1 MIYAAYSEILCN
13 FFLDE
18 WNNFLERI
26 NCKNEVEVLENED
39 TVLQLR
45 YWVSLRGQ
53 TLSRTGTLKVVLA
66 MKVLHFFLLILMD
79 FAAVRGM
86 MYYRRALML
95 QAFLDMAKE
104 KGESQIPF
112 GVHVFP
118 TYNLLQQACHSPTAL
133 SSLGICL
140 LK

>member
-1 MIYAAYSEILCN
+1 MLLIQKSCVI

-53 TLSRTGTLKVVLA
+53 TLSRTGTLKVVL
-66 MKVLHFFLLILMD
+66 
-79 FAAVRGM
+79 
-86 MYYRRALML
+86 
-95 QAFLDMAKE
+95 
-104 KGESQIPF
+104 
-112 GVHVFP
+112 
-118 TYNLLQQACHSPTAL
+118 
-133 SSLGICL
+133 SL
-140 LK
+140 